1 MTRADANAG
10 PRRTKNERPRPLWT
24 RSPTPR
30 RAPLSREAIVT
41 CAISLA
47 DSQGLDAV
55 SIRTLATELGARPMS
70 IYTYA
75 QIERKKEL
83 FDLMVD
89 AVCGEMLL
97 DQLPRPWR
105 DALRATA
112 LRCRD
117 ALIRHPWWTELVGRN
132 VLTGPNGTRY
142 REQTLAA
149 IAGLKIDRTRKLAI
163 ILAVERYVVGQA
175 TYAIDEHGASR
186 TPARTHEQWRQAADE
201 HRTVQIETAEFPH
214 LTALGPLHPTPD
226 DQERYFTL
234 GLDWLLDGIST
245 DLKRQRSTTRN
256 GQRH

>member
-1 MTRADANAG
+1 M
-10 PRRTKNERPRPLWT
+10 
-24 RSPTPR
+24 
-30 RAPLSREAIVT
+30 SREAIVT

-55 SIRTLATELGARPMS
+55 SIRTLASELGARPMS
-70 IYTYA
+70 IYSYA
-75 QIERKKEL
+75 QIERKEEL

-105 DALRATA
+105 DALRAIA
-112 LRCRD
+112 IHCRD

-132 VLTGPNGTRY
+132 VLTGPNGTHY

-149 IAGLKIDRTRKLAI
+149 VAGLKIDPTRKLAI
-163 ILAVERYVVGQA
+163 ILAVETYVIGQA
-175 TYAIDEHGASR
+175 THAIDEHGASR

-201 HRTVQIETAEFPH
+201 YQAALIETGRFPH
-214 LTALGPLHPTPD
+214 LAELGPLHPTPD
-226 DQERYFTL
+226 DQKRYFTL

-245 DLKRQRSTTRN
+245 DLKRRRSTTRKAS
-256 GQRH
+256 GT